1 MEQTKTKD
9 GVPLRVGSIPKTEAM
24 YFYRRK
30 DGSVFNV
37 SEKDAAKIHTKFE
50 YVGRTDGNN
59 YMNTIK
65 DLQSKFQEL
74 TMAEIQ
80 QGMRDAMKREEESA
94 QDKTPPRLLPLMLNI
109 KEQIFPP
116 GLKDSIK

>member
-1 MEQTKTKD
+1 M
-9 GVPLRVGSIPKTEAM
+9 
-24 YFYRRK
+24 
-30 DGSVFNV
+30 
-37 SEKDAAKIHTKFE
+37 
-50 YVGRTDGNN
+50 GRTDGNN

-65 DLQSKFQEL
+65 ELQGKFQEL

-116 GLKDSIK
+116 GLRDSIK